1 MGAEA
6 EPQQTVFEGK
16 ALHDCLAFE
25 IGDVARLPALLE
37 PVQEGIEAVY
47 DAIQSGDYS
56 FGRGDR
62 LCVDLV
68 ERFADEIPVHSLLKQ
83 INETGRRGLEVDDD
97 A

>member
-56 FGRGDR
+56 
-62 LCVDLV
+62 CVDLV